1 MTESRKLFLPIFAAA
16 MAGCASAALAQSTD
30 APENV
35 LFKVHDVQSV
45 KNADGVID
53 ACDYNVTF
61 YNRSPNTVKAASL
74 NLSWHDDTISSVIS
88 DEKTAE
94 RKKSGRNTS
103 KTEEMDST
111 GLTAVVDVPPLE
123 PYKQTTV
130 RSRVRT
136 DKCFIMLDDLKF
148 TVRSCNIVDKDSNSV
163 STRARN
169 NRDGGSCD
177 GVFLFISATNPEYY
191 QEFKP
196 ISYEEDMRNAENQR
210 MEGRRKIDDL
220 YNQVVAEMNNVATT
234 INEIQSDAAAT
245 ASVAPAA
252 SQNAAKSNEVSD
264 AELSAKLKTLF
275 PGLGEPEVEVEEETV
290 TEQVAP
296 ADMPSS
302 GYGTFAGVET
312 SKNPPSKNNPDSAG
326 NNDGGNGAGNNG
338 GDDNNG
344 SRPSKASG
352 PAAKTSSGASS
363 PSNPAGLGNGGFA
376 KASEPKETKNDKGT
390 FKFNSPNV
398 M

>member
-1 MTESRKLFLPIFAAA
+1 MTESKKLFLPVFAVA
-16 MAGCASAALAQSTD
+16 MAGCASAALAEGSN

-74 NLSWHDDTISSVIS
+74 SLSWYDDTINSVIS
-88 DEKTAE
+88 DEKTVE
-94 RKKSGRNTS
+94 RKKSGRNSS
-103 KTEEMDST
+103 KTEEVDSA
-111 GLTAVVDVPPLE
+111 GLTAVVDVPSLE
-123 PYKQTTV
+123 PYKQTTI

-148 TVRSCNIVDKDSNSV
+148 AVRSCNIVDKNDVAV
-163 STRARN
+163 STRARSSK
-169 NRDGGSCD
+169 DGGSCD
-177 GVFLFISATNPEYY
+177 GVFKFISSTNPEYY

-196 ISYEEDMRNAENQR
+196 VSYEEDMRNAEDQR
-210 MEGRRKIDDL
+210 MAGRRKIDNL
-220 YNQVVAEMNNVATT
+220 YNEAVAEMNNVSA
-234 INEIQSDAAAT
+234 IVNEIQSDA
-245 ASVAPAA
+245 SVAA
-252 SQNAAKSNEVSD
+252 SSAPVTNNSSAKSNEVSE

-275 PGLGEPEVEVEEETV
+275 PGLGGDESEADAEPEDKATARP
-290 TEQVAP
+290 VAP

-302 GYGTFAGVET
+302 GYGTFSGVET
-312 SKNPPSKNNPDSAG
+312 SKKPPLRAGATANSAG
-326 NNDGGNGAGNNG
+326 DKKGKSA
-338 GDDNNG
+338 
-344 SRPSKASG
+344 PAKASG
-352 PAAKTSSGASS
+352 PAPKMSSGASA

-376 KASEPKETKNDKGT
+376 KAEEPKATKDDKGT
-390 FKFNSPNV
+390 FKFNSPNA